1 MNIEGKVFVITGAA
15 RGLGLA
21 ICQAIT
27 SKGGSCALV
36 DLDQAANLAQNES
49 LTTEGFQRV

>member
-21 ICQAIT
+21 ISHAIAD
-27 SKGGSCALV
+27 KRWLVCFGGCGPLKS
-36 DLDQAANLAQNES
+36 
-49 LTTEGFQRV
+49 